1 MLQKILDTAAEKTWQ
16 VTSVNL
22 DSGMDQVG
30 FLKVVQD
37 LEKKKE
43 YNIILDCELERLNL
57 ILNLVNNI
65 RLIDSPV
72 NEKRVVTIESLMNE
86 EMLRKLDRLVQ

>member
-1 MLQKILDTAAEKTWQ
+1 M
-16 VTSVNL
+16 NL
-22 DSGMDQVG
+22 DSGMDQAA

-37 LEKKKE
+37 LENKKE

-65 RLIDSPV
+65 R
-72 NEKRVVTIESLMNE
+72 
-86 EMLRKLDRLVQ
+86 

>member
-1 MLQKILDTAAEKTWQ
+1 M
-16 VTSVNL
+16 NL
-22 DSGMDQVG
+22 DSGMDQAA

-37 LEKKKE
+37 LENKKE

>member
-1 MLQKILDTAAEKTWQ
+1 M
-16 VTSVNL
+16 NL